1 MNIKVLTH
9 IDFDGIFSGSI
20 LFVEIKRLFNT
31 NPDIILGMPKNLD
44 KPLQEISSSLS
55 KIDKLYI
62 ADLSLNDNLIDT
74 IEPFLKS
81 LKGAGTEIY
90 WYDHHQWTKKALY
103 TAEKYCSD
111 FKVMTKYKTAA
122 ELMVVETELN
132 SEYSKKLVR
141 TIKNRYSDDEEKE
154 WGNTWKYFL
163 SSLSADSIDF
173 VSIENAIIKLAK
185 NQEFNFFDIKKIEKM
200 KKQEELTQKFIEKEH
215 RIETTFD
222 NHKFVVVDMRDAKNV
237 SQMAPRQVAAHHKV
251 DFYIAVLDNNRLQVG
266 NSYGKNLNFKP
277 LHSVKKIEKYTNFN
291 IKGHSYVAA
300 VYFTPGFFSIIKN
313 IFSKK
318 FVDEIEAFIRF
329 IKEKY

>member
-20 LFVEIKRLFNT
+20 LFYEIKRLFNT
-31 NPDIILGMPKNLD
+31 TPEIVLGMPKNLD
-44 KPLQEISSSLS
+44 KPLREISSSLS

-74 IEPFLKS
+74 IEPFLNS
-81 LKGAGTEIY
+81 LKSAGTEIY
-90 WYDHHQWTKKALY
+90 WYDHHQWTKRALD
-103 TAEKYCSD
+103 TAQSYCVD

-132 SEYSKKLVR
+132 SDYSQKLVR
-141 TIKNRYSDDEEKE
+141 TIKNRYADNTEKE
-154 WGNTWKYFL
+154 WGDTWKYFL
-163 SSLSADSIDF
+163 SSLSADKIDF
-173 VSIENAIIKLAK
+173 IAIENAIIKLAK
-185 NQEFNFFDIKKIEKM
+185 NKEFNFFDKKKIKKM
-200 KKQEELTQKFIEKEH
+200 KKQDEITKKFVEKEH
-215 RIETTFD
+215 RIETTY
-222 NHKFVVVDMRDAKNV
+222 NNKKFVIVDMRDAKNV

-251 DFYIAVLDNNRLQVG
+251 DFYVAVLDNNRLQVG

-277 LHSVKKIEKYTNFN
+277 LHQIKKVEKYANFN

-300 VYFTPGFFSIIKN
+300 VYFTPGFISMIKN

-318 FVDEIEAFIRF
+318 FNDEIEAFIRLL
-329 IKEKY
+329 KERY